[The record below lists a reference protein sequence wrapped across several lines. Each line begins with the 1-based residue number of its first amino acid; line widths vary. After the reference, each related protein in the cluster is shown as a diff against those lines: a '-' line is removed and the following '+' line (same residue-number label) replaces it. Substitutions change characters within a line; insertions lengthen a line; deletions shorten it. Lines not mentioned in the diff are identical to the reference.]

1 MTKQHIA
8 RFTVLPDC
16 DLCKLENPLSKPQAA
31 RYDAPIAGN
40 GWAYL
45 CCYHYKGYAVGLG
58 TKLVAED
65 SLESGAVEQ
74 EIVFAR
80 QRLAEEGV

>member
-8 RFTVLPDC
+8 RLTVLPDC
-16 DLCKLENPLSKPQAA
+16 DLCKLEAPLSSPQMA

-45 CCYHYKGYAVGLG
+45 CCYHFKGYAVSPG

-65 SLESGAVEQ
+65 SLESGAVEK

-80 QRLAEEGV
+80 QRLAEEGA